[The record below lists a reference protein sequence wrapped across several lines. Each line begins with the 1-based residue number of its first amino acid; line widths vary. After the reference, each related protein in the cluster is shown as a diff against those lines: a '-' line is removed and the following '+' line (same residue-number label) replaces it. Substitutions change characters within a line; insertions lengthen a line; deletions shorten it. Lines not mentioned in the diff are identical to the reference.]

1 MDRRLAAILAADM
14 AGYSR
19 LMEQDEVGVL
29 TRQKAHRRELID
41 PEIGSRGG
49 RIVKTTGDGV
59 LVEFASAQEAVQC
72 AINIQTAMVERE
84 SANAADRRIV
94 YRCGVNLGDIIFD
107 EGDVFG
113 DGVNVA
119 SRLQGLSMPGGVC
132 VSDIVHQTVGDRISE
147 PFRDMG
153 SQRVK
158 NISRLIR
165 VWQWTPDAPPE
176 EKELEFCDT
185 VFTKVRLRK

>member
-1 MDRRLAAILAADM
+1 MERRLAAILAADM

-19 LMEQDEVGVL
+19 LMELDEDGVL
-29 TRQKAHRRELID
+29 DRQKKHRRELID
-41 PEIGSRGG
+41 PEIASRGG

-59 LVEFASAQEAVQC
+59 LVEFASAQDAVRC
-72 AINIQTAMVERE
+72 AVDIQTGMAERE
-84 SANAADRRIV
+84 GASTADGRIF
-94 YRCGVNLGDIIFD
+94 YRIGVNLGDVVFD

-119 SRLQGLSMPGGVC
+119 ARLQGLSQPGGVC
-132 VSDIVHQTVGDRISE
+132 MSDIVHQVVGDRIRE

-158 NISRLIR
+158 NISRPIR
-165 VWQWTPDAPPE
+165 VWQWTPD
-176 EKELEFCDT
+176 
-185 VFTKVRLRK
+185 VRPDVK